1 LAYTYRIQCKDTYK
15 LILKKN
21 PGTWGH
27 GRDEGKSMGVRA
39 QWPSPQDYIDGAV
52 LLADVAAFLEQQ
64 PLPSALP
71 EVLVAL
77 APAHLDC
84 SVEQDFF
91 FLPKRRAASAGV
103 VRANKAAA
111 LSKRATFFMVK
122 GFMVEFDL
130 VFYANL
136 TQN

>member
-1 LAYTYRIQCKDTYK
+1 
-15 LILKKN
+15 
-21 PGTWGH
+21 
-27 GRDEGKSMGVRA
+27 MGVRA

-91 FLPKRRAASAGV
+91 FLPKRPAASAGV
-103 VRANKAAA
+103 VRASKAAA

>member
-1 LAYTYRIQCKDTYK
+1 MQRYVSTDF
-15 LILKKN
+15 KKN
-21 PGTWGH
+21 PGTCGH

-39 QWPSPQDYIDGAV
+39 QRPSPQDYIDGAV

-71 EVLVAL
+71 EALVAL

-91 FLPKRRAASAGV
+91 FLPKRPAASAGV

-122 GFMVEFDL
+122 GFMVDFDL

>member
-1 LAYTYRIQCKDTYK
+1 
-15 LILKKN
+15 
-21 PGTWGH
+21 
-27 GRDEGKSMGVRA
+27 MGVRA
-39 QWPSPQDYIDGAV
+39 QRPAPQDYIEGAV

-64 PLPSALP
+64 PLPSALAEAQPLLASP
-71 EVLVAL
+71 EAEGVVAL
-77 APAHLDC
+77 APPHLDC

-91 FLPKRRAASAGV
+91 FLPKRPAASAGV

>member
-1 LAYTYRIQCKDTYK
+1 
-15 LILKKN
+15 
-21 PGTWGH
+21 
-27 GRDEGKSMGVRA
+27 
-39 QWPSPQDYIDGAV
+39 V
-52 LLADVAAFLEQQ
+52 LLVDVAAFLEQQ
-64 PLPSALP
+64 PLPSVFPEAQPALP
-71 EVLVAL
+71 AVVLVVF
-77 APAHLDC
+77 

-91 FLPKRRAASAGV
+91 FLPKRPAASAGV

-122 GFMVEFDL
+122 GFMVDFDL

>member
-1 LAYTYRIQCKDTYK
+1 MQRYVSTDF
-15 LILKKN
+15 KKN
-21 PGTWGH
+21 PGTCGH

-39 QWPSPQDYIDGAV
+39 QRPSPQDYIDGAV

-71 EVLVAL
+71 EALVAL

-91 FLPKRRAASAGV
+91 FLPKRPAASAGV

>member
-1 LAYTYRIQCKDTYK
+1 MQRYVSTDF
-15 LILKKN
+15 KKN
-21 PGTWGH
+21 PGTCGH

-39 QWPSPQDYIDGAV
+39 QRPSPQDYIDGAV

-71 EVLVAL
+71 EALVAL

-91 FLPKRRAASAGV
+91 FLPKRPAASAGV

-111 LSKRATFFMVK
+111 LSKRATFFMVN

>member
-1 LAYTYRIQCKDTYK
+1 
-15 LILKKN
+15 
-21 PGTWGH
+21 
-27 GRDEGKSMGVRA
+27 MGVRA

-71 EVLVAL
+71 EALVAL

-91 FLPKRRAASAGV
+91 FLPKRPAASAGV
-103 VRANKAAA
+103 VRASKAAA

>member
-1 LAYTYRIQCKDTYK
+1 MQRYVSTDF
-15 LILKKN
+15 KKN
-21 PGTWGH
+21 PGTCGH

-39 QWPSPQDYIDGAV
+39 QRPSPQDYIDGAV

-71 EVLVAL
+71 EALVAL

-91 FLPKRRAASAGV
+91 FLPKRPAASAGV

-111 LSKRATFFMVK
+111 LIKRATFFMVK